1 LCTNQDG
8 QKVIGGTAEVLAP
21 PEKIKRERAL

>member
-21 PEKIKRERAL
+21 TEKIKRERAL